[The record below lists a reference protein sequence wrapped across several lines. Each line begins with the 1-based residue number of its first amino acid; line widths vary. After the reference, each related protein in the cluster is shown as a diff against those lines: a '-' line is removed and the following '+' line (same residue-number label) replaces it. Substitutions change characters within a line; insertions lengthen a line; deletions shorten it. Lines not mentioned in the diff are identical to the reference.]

1 MTRSL
6 GRPRSSQ
13 QFRWPFSGWRC
24 TFWPNRR
31 FRGLRPFL
39 VRAYGLRSWLKPT
52 MEEGCHLI
60 ALVHLSD
67 ESINIGFER
76 SILRHPNGFFLMR
89 EILTRH

>member
-1 MTRSL
+1 MALFWARVHVLAQSL
-6 GRPRSSQ
+6 
-13 QFRWPFSGWRC
+13 FSR
-24 TFWPNRR
+24 
-31 FRGLRPFL
+31 LASIL
-39 VRAYGLRSWLKPT
+39 VKHYGLRSWLKPT

-60 ALVHLSD
+60 SLVHLID